1 MGRTLV
7 TSAGRISFITS
18 MDQGLVEIQ
27 GKLCQL
33 IYRYLSAQTD
43 FTYTKSGYSSEDS
56 DSARNSPSTSTTNS
70 SIMNLSEDVDDLS
83 AGEKTSLLIN
93 LVDDLHDCVDIMQ
106 RRSLLLQTGKN

>member
-1 MGRTLV
+1 MTAK
-7 TSAGRISFITS
+7 SNACSFQ

-56 DSARNSPSTSTTNS
+56 DSARNSPSNSTTNS
-70 SIMNLSEDVDDLS
+70 SIMNLSEDVDEMS